1 MKLAKLSTIMTD
13 HKVRP
18 EELAYKTGLS
28 ITTILKAKRGDNVT
42 LGTATLIAQGMKMKK
57 EDLA

>member
-1 MKLAKLSTIMTD
+1 MKLAKLSNTMWD

-28 ITTILKAKRGDNVT
+28 ITTILKARKGLNVT
-42 LGTATLIAQGMKMKK
+42 LGTATLIAQGMKCKK
-57 EDLA
+57 EELV